1 MGRLFSIFV
10 AAAAV
15 ALAGSMSAGAD
26 NIRGSIRPIDV
37 SGCPR
42 FAQVY
47 PDQYVFSGNL
57 DLGGVGPGEWIAP
70 GVDTQGAIAVNGRNR
85 LLFTIRGLTAPG
97 EAPQFDLST
106 PPLTQFAKFSYVI
119 YGIFTGTPGTTG
131 VSVGSGELLIIR
143 RDGALMWGRATI
155 TDQTSF
161 GPQWTIQFG
170 GGVHCH

>member
-26 NIRGSIRPIDV
+26 NITGSIRPIDV
-37 SGCPR
+37 SGCPG

-70 GVDTQGAIAVNGRNR
+70 GVDTQGAIAVSGRNR
-85 LLFTIRGLTAPG
+85 LVFKIRGLTAPG
-97 EAPQFDLST
+97 EAPQFDLFT
-106 PPLTQFAKFSYVI
+106 PPLTAFAAYSYVI
-119 YGIFTGTPGTTG
+119 DGNFTGTPGTRG
-131 VSVGSGELLIIR
+131 VSVGSGELRITR
-143 RDGALMWGRATI
+143 SDGARMWGKATI

-161 GPQWTIQFG
+161 GPQWIIEFG
-170 GGVHCH
+170 GNVHCH